1 MTAQRQDLCVVGAL
15 GLVDVQASRQDN
27 ATGVIFCQIKFC
39 DYIFFGTNVVIT
51 LLSLA
56 KQLAFMTISRTE
68 VAGSSKSSTRVAPR
82 NVSLISLGCI
92 SASKSDD
99 WLYNAAVIRS
109 ADFKPSSVENNF
121 Y

>member
-1 MTAQRQDLCVVGAL
+1 MLKLKRIYLYGNRRN
-15 GLVDVQASRQDN
+15 GGRS
-27 ATGVIFCQIKFC
+27 II
-39 DYIFFGTNVVIT
+39 

-92 SASKSDD
+92 WANDSDD
-99 WLYNAAVIRS
+99 WLYNADVIRS
-109 ADFKPSSVENNF
+109 ADFKPSSVEGKNKMKIF
-121 Y
+121 SRI